1 MPYAISF
8 VQFKKC
14 EKYPHGIPSCRPV
27 QMVPNCAKHLN
38 LFSKSKPMFS
48 LFPPPLKT
56 SENPVVYNRKIGLKS
71 VKNIALIIK
80 NILQD

>member
-1 MPYAISF
+1 
-8 VQFKKC
+8 
-14 EKYPHGIPSCRPV
+14 
-27 QMVPNCAKHLN
+27 
-38 LFSKSKPMFS
+38 MFS
-48 LFPPPLKT
+48 LLPPPLKT